1 MFVASAAPPIRF
13 CNVYGIDMP
22 TTCELI
28 AHDRTDQEVAKMIDA
43 EYVVY
48 QTLDDL
54 KRAVMD
60 AALCKG
66 GRMRCRRTWTETV

>member
-13 CNVYGIDMP
+13 CNV
-22 TTCELI
+22 
-28 AHDRTDQEVAKMIDA
+28 IDA

-66 GRMRCRRTWTETV
+66 FEGG